1 MTLETLT
8 VERDRPGSP
17 SVAEHL
23 GPRELNRRGIARL
36 EGGDAAGALEDF
48 RQATSL
54 ERDFAEAW
62 NNSGMVRQMLGQLSE
77 AIADFDRALAIRPAY
92 PEALSNRGRVRQTLG
107 DWTEALADFD
117 RALTHA
123 SGRFAAAIWH
133 NRGMLRQQQGEPAAA
148 LADFDRA
155 LAIHPEHAATYAAR
169 GLARKQVGD
178 LEGALADFDRA
189 LATNPSEGLAAI
201 YHGRGGV
208 RVLQNDFS
216 GALSDY
222 DRALSIAPD
231 QFHLYISRG
240 NACYHKR
247 DKRGLLDF
255 RMAFR
260 LDAEG
265 AARDLVRIL
274 ATDVRQH
281 GAAVLENCTK
291 HLRINDHD
299 MLAYARRGLTLLLLG
314 RDEEAAQDLA
324 RVNDMIPDMRP
335 HLRRVIELIHEERDQ
350 TAPVKLQTLVSEP
363 SARVRDSV
371 FAGYDLRCG

>member
-17 SVAEHL
+17 SAAKAPD
-23 GPRELNRRGIARL
+23 PRELNRRGIARV
-36 EGGDAAGALEDF
+36 EGGDVAGALEDF
-48 RQATSL
+48 RQATSFAP
-54 ERDFAEAW
+54 DYAEAW
-62 NNSGMVRQMLGQLSE
+62 NNSGLVRQMLGQLPE

-92 PEALSNRGRVRQTLG
+92 PEALSNRGRVRQALG

-169 GLARKQVGD
+169 GLARKEVGD

-201 YHGRGGV
+201 YRGRGGV

-216 GALSDY
+216 GALADY
-222 DRALSIAPD
+222 DRAVALAPD
-231 QFHLYISRG
+231 HFHLYISRG

-274 ATDVRQH
+274 ATDVRLH
-281 GAAVLENCTK
+281 DAAVLENCTK
-291 HLRINDHD
+291 HLRLNDRD
-299 MLAYARRGLTLLLLG
+299 VLAYARRGLTLLLLG
-314 RDEEAAQDLA
+314 REEEAARDLA
-324 RVNDMIPDMRP
+324 RVNDMVPDMRP
-335 HLRRVIELIHEERDQ
+335 HLRRVIELIQDGRDR
-350 TAPVKLQTLVSEP
+350 TVPVKSPTPVSEP
-363 SARVRDSV
+363 SASLRDAV
-371 FAGYDLRCG
+371 FAGYDSRCG